1 MELKSTSFKLTPK
14 RLANLKVIA
23 ASWGCMYNGAPS
35 VGELLNMI
43 ADSKVSI
50 MLPDSAQSNMGDVTK
65 KVNVFDSRQLSLV
78 EPKGPVYEE
87 VPCVTRSPYVTA
99 RDDGSFVD
107 TEEFD
112 KPVPRRVGNAPVGI
126 DAPVIAPVP
135 CVPSNASKADKLDLL
150 SKLGFKAG
158 VKL

>member
-1 MELKSTSFKLTPK
+1 MELKSTSFKLTEK
-14 RLANLKVIA
+14 RLTNLKRMA
-23 ASWGCMYNGAPS
+23 ESHGCLYAGKPS
-35 VGELLNMI
+35 VGELLNRI
-43 ADSKVSI
+43 ADGGIELGSGQAKTTPFVK
-50 MLPDSAQSNMGDVTK
+50 ACE
-65 KVNVFDSRQLSLV
+65 DSRQLSWI
-78 EPKGPVYEE
+78 EPTVVPYAE
-87 VPCVTRSPYVTA
+87 VPVVPRSPYITA

-158 VKL
+158 LKL

>member
-1 MELKSTSFKLTPK
+1 M
-14 RLANLKVIA
+14 
-23 ASWGCMYNGAPS
+23 
-35 VGELLNMI
+35 
-43 ADSKVSI
+43 
-50 MLPDSAQSNMGDVTK
+50 
-65 KVNVFDSRQLSLV
+65 
-78 EPKGPVYEE
+78 YEE
-87 VPCVTRSPYVTA
+87 VPCVPRSPYITA

-112 KPVPRRVGNAPVGI
+112 KPVPLRVGNAPVGV

>member
-1 MELKSTSFKLTPK
+1 MELKSTSFKLTEK
-14 RLANLKVIA
+14 RLTNLKRMA
-23 ASWGCMYNGAPS
+23 ESYGCLYAGKPS
-35 VGELLNMI
+35 VGELLNRI
-43 ADSKVSI
+43 ADGGI
-50 MLPDSAQSNMGDVTK
+50 ELGSAQSRMSELTK
-65 KVNVFDSRQLSLV
+65 AVEKHDARQLSWV

-87 VPCVTRSPYVTA
+87 VPCIPRSPYVTA

-112 KPVPRRVGNAPVGI
+112 KPVPQRRPSVEASAPV
-126 DAPVIAPVP
+126 PVMQVP

>member
-1 MELKSTSFKLTPK
+1 MLMN
-14 RLANLKVIA
+14 A
-23 ASWGCMYNGAPS
+23 
-35 VGELLNMI
+35 I
-43 ADSKVSI
+43 ADGVVE
-50 MLPDSAQSNMGDVTK
+50 LGSAQSRMPELTK
-65 KVNVFDSRQLSLV
+65 AVEKHDAGQLSWV

-87 VPCVTRSPYVTA
+87 VPCVPLSPYVTA

-112 KPVPRRVGNAPVGI
+112 KPVPQRRPVVDASGQAPVMQ
-126 DAPVIAPVP
+126 VP
-135 CVPSNASKADKLDLL
+135 SVPSNASKADKLDLL

>member
-1 MELKSTSFKLTPK
+1 MN
-14 RLANLKVIA
+14 A
-23 ASWGCMYNGAPS
+23 
-35 VGELLNMI
+35 I
-43 ADSKVSI
+43 ADGVVE
-50 MLPDSAQSNMGDVTK
+50 LGSAQSRMSELTK
-65 KVNVFDSRQLSLV
+65 AVEKHDAGQLSWV
-78 EPKGPVYEE
+78 EAKGPVYEE
-87 VPCVTRSPYVTA
+87 VPCIPRSPYVTA

-112 KPVPRRVGNAPVGI
+112 KPVPQRRPSVEASAPV
-126 DAPVIAPVP
+126 PVMQVP